1 MTIKEAAAAWG
12 ITERRVNAL
21 CKAGRISG
29 AYKEGRQWFIPD
41 STQKPMDKRGHRS
54 VVKPAVSAVRKP
66 LPIGVS
72 DYRDACKNYY
82 YVDKTLM
89 IKEFLDERPK
99 VSLFTQIGRAHV

>member
-41 STQKPMDKRGHRS
+41 STQKPVDKRGHRS
-54 VVKPAVSAVRKP
+54 VK
-66 LPIGVS
+66 
-72 DYRDACKNYY
+72 
-82 YVDKTLM
+82 
-89 IKEFLDERPK
+89 
-99 VSLFTQIGRAHV
+99 

>member
-41 STQKPMDKRGHRS
+41 STQKPMDC
-54 VVKPAVSAVRKP
+54 
-66 LPIGVS
+66 L
-72 DYRDACKNYY
+72 
-82 YVDKTLM
+82 L
-89 IKEFLDERPK
+89 
-99 VSLFTQIGRAHV
+99 

>member
-29 AYKEGRQWFIPD
+29 AYKEGRRWFIPD
-41 STQKPMDKRGHRS
+41 STQKPVDKRGHRS
-54 VVKPAVSAVRKP
+54 EVKPTISSARKP

-82 YVDKTLM
+82 YAVSYTHLTL
-89 IKEFLDERPK
+89 P
-99 VSLFTQIGRAHV
+99 TN

>member
-21 CKAGRISG
+21 CKAGRISS

-54 VVKPAVSAVRKP
+54 VVELVASSASRCPLAYLITGTPA
-66 LPIGVS
+66 
-72 DYRDACKNYY
+72 
-82 YVDKTLM
+82 KTTTM
-89 IKEFLDERPK
+89 WTRP
-99 VSLFTQIGRAHV
+99 